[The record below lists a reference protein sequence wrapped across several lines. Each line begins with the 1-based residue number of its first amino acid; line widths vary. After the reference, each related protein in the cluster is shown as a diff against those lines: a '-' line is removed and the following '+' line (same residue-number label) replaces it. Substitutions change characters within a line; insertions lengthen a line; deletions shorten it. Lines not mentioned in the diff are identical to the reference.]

1 MSWSASFP
9 NGVRAASLDEDLEPA
24 NASASPPMDGWEPHV
39 RDQFE
44 AASDSARALIDSG
57 AVGDSGKTFNVN
69 LSGHANPG
77 HLPASGWANDMVS
90 VSVSQR

>member
-9 NGVRAASLDEDLEPA
+9 NGVRGSAVDEDLA
-24 NASASPPMDGWEPHV
+24 DDRAAISPPQLDKEP
-39 RDQFE
+39 REQFDQARE
-44 AASDSARALIDSG
+44 LASSLLASG
-57 AVGDSGKTFNVN
+57 CVGDGEKTFNVS

-77 HLPASGWANDMVS
+77 HLPAHGWANDMVS